1 METVLSLLIK
11 ITFGYCYF
19 IKQDIPEKTIIVLV
33 QQMECVTAQAVT
45 VVFQIMQNESLESNI
60 FAVSGAKVK

>member
-1 METVLSLLIK
+1 
-11 ITFGYCYF
+11 
-19 IKQDIPEKTIIVLV
+19 
-33 QQMECVTAQAVT
+33 MECVTAQAVT